1 MVGVHR
7 GHHFDPVEPWLF
19 IFNYETDAP
28 TDLFLMTLQPNKP
41 RPPWKS
47 DKIGRRVSDC
57 GSVLLNSPLYKR
69 CGDVSA
75 VYEILLGGK
84 SWKVSR
90 WRDVRSIPR
99 RVAPPLPSPRLP
111 FCDAYS
117 HFMLL
122 RTETSRPT
130 WRGNESGLATMEI
143 VESLQ
148 ISSCKITQKIASLNA
163 LQCSRVVLPHWRK
176 IRA

>member
-1 MVGVHR
+1 
-7 GHHFDPVEPWLF
+7 
-19 IFNYETDAP
+19 
-28 TDLFLMTLQPNKP
+28 MTLQPNKP

-47 DKIGRRVSDC
+47 DRIGRTVSDC

-90 WRDVRSIPR
+90 WRDVRSSPR

-130 WRGNESGLATMEI
+130 WRGNESSLGNNRDGVKFTNFI
-143 VESLQ
+143 VQNYAKESFNKRHET
-148 ISSCKITQKIASLNA
+148 CPGDGTAFP
-163 LQCSRVVLPHWRK
+163 CSRVVLPHWRK

>member
-1 MVGVHR
+1 
-7 GHHFDPVEPWLF
+7 
-19 IFNYETDAP
+19 
-28 TDLFLMTLQPNKP
+28 MTLQPNKP

-47 DKIGRRVSDC
+47 DRIGRRVSDC

-130 WRGNESGLATMEI
+130 WRGNESSLGNNGDRGTFTNFI
-143 VESLQ
+143 VQNYAKDSFIKRHET
-148 ISSCKITQKIASLNA
+148 CPDDGTAF
-163 LQCSRVVLPHWRK
+163 QCSRVVLPHWRK